1 MGKKRSSWFSY
12 VKRLFIPQS
21 KAKSEEKPE
30 KWRRFLEVFAFRQ
43 YPALEAPQKGLNE
56 ATEEQRKHALAVA
69 IATAAAAEA
78 AVAAANAAA
87 EVVRLTNIPHAL
99 ERRKQYFAAIRIQ
112 SAYRG
117 HLARKALSA
126 LKGIVKLQAV
136 VRGDLNRRTGVKT
149 LSSMSLLSKAQ
160 PQLRQR
166 DARNLL
172 DYLNH
177 GEKRQSLSQKEGVN
191 SEEVKLQCNGLRSWD
206 LSLVSKGGME
216 SLYLQRQEA
225 VAKRERMKQYSSSH
239 RERRNDQSLKEPTV
253 HRENRKSNRFDQLV
267 DVHQCEDNEK
277 LKPSSHYSTIA
288 VDASGLA
295 QLKLRAICRQEIVEE
310 SNSPFSLPRR
320 SFCHVKQKSI
330 RDDGSLPS
338 SPVYPTYMAATES
351 AKAKSRSLS
360 TPRQRLRLCETYSG
374 ELCPHNVGL
383 SAWSSSNSEIT
394 KSNKRNSVSQHIS
407 STFGTLN

>member
-30 KWRRFLEVFAFRQ
+30 KWRRFLEVFAFRR
-43 YPALEAPQKGLNE
+43 YPVLEAPQKGLNE

-87 EVVRLTNIPHAL
+87 EVVRLTNNPHEL

-136 VRGDLNRRTGVKT
+136 VRGELTRRSVVKT
-149 LSSMSLLSKAQ
+149 LSSMFLLTKAQ

-166 DARNLL
+166 DVRPLL

-177 GEKRQSLSQKEGVN
+177 GEKRPSLSQKEGVKP
-191 SEEVKLQCNGLRSWD
+191 EERKLQCNGHRSWD
-206 LSLVSKGGME
+206 LSLVSKEGME

-225 VAKRERMKQYSSSH
+225 VAKRERMKQYSFSH
-239 RERRNDQSLKEPTV
+239 REM
-253 HRENRKSNRFDQLV
+253 
-267 DVHQCEDNEK
+267 
-277 LKPSSHYSTIA
+277 
-288 VDASGLA
+288 
-295 QLKLRAICRQEIVEE
+295 VEE

-330 RDDGSLPS
+330 REDGSLPS
-338 SPVYPTYMAATES
+338 SPVFPTYMAATES

-360 TPRQRLRLCETYSG
+360 TPRQRLRLSETYSG
-374 ELCPHNVGL
+374 ELSPVGL
-383 SAWSSSNSEIT
+383 SSWSSFNSEIN
-394 KSNKRNSVSQHIS
+394 KSNKRNSISQYTS
-407 STFGTLN
+407 STLGTPN